1 MQNLRGG
8 GEVRNT
14 YAGLCLGFV
23 VAKATYIA
31 LLGMHDKDILAGK
44 GISERHPR
52 QVRSLSKR
60 SVPYFLATSD
70 VLFGLAS
77 GMTIKFFPIFFLKQ
91 VALPPIGTNFI
102 LAGTPLC
109 VAIMSSLAS
118 PIAQLFG
125 KQLLLLLRLFSA
137 NSCCCC

>member
-8 GEVRNT
+8 DEARNT
-14 YAGLCLGFV
+14 CAGLYLGSV
-23 VAKATYIA
+23 IAKATCIA
-31 LLGMHDKDILAGK
+31 LLGMHDKDTLAGK
-44 GISERHPR
+44 GVGERHPE

-125 KQLLLLLRLFSA
+125 KLLLLLLRLFSA